1 VLFERMWMA
10 LRSAETEWSSEDFAL
25 AMMNLQVRVAL
36 FMAAKH
42 PERIAAFRAVLDQ
55 LEELDLKEQQER
67 IPQFKV
73 QLEI

>member
-1 VLFERMWMA
+1 MPLTSPTRQPEAPAHQVLFERMWMA

-55 LEELDLKEQQER
+55 LEEL
-67 IPQFKV
+67 
-73 QLEI
+73 